1 MAASTTSNQTRFWRE
16 RSPCPGRPSSLLSRR
31 TFDRR
36 ISVLQD
42 HGDVWWK
49 HFPSS
54 QECNQPTL
62 RAEEPVAH
70 NSGRDSTSAAPN
82 STMSSQR
89 TDPIDIFEPYP
100 IRNDPTP
107 SLQNENESFFGKSYR
122 AKPKRQRPQPLFGS
136 SSAMVNDNKDHST
149 ASESRPATKRSI
161 SWAHGCSPADQKAD
175 KLTRERAT
183 SLPPPS
189 QESDDETATPM
200 AVTPGSQQ
208 TRSTDLVNHKSEH
221 SSSPPRKWLQV
232 DDMISGPR
240 LVQVKPGPGY
250 DELPPLT
257 YVTTDPGVVDSIPPL
272 DAATQAL
279 ALKDLRDYVSSSCS
293 SSQASR
299 SPSHEREET
308 IEKDDW
314 ETDDEDQVTEDEDDE
329 TESELEW
336 VQLVETREP
345 ERMVHLLNGE
355 YIPLSGW
362 KKKHQ
367 HGRKSN
373 WGMVLIVSMLVVL
386 LALFVAYMMNLAWC
400 GGVARRT

>member
-1 MAASTTSNQTRFWRE
+1 MAASTTSNQTRFWRD

-54 QECNQPTL
+54 QERNQPTL
-62 RAEEPVAH
+62 RAEEPVTH

-89 TDPIDIFEPYP
+89 TDPMDIFEPYP
-100 IRNDPTP
+100 IRNNPTP
-107 SLQNENESFFGKSYR
+107 CLQDENESFFGKSYR
-122 AKPKRQRPQPLFGS
+122 EKPKRQQPQPLFGS

-149 ASESRPATKRSI
+149 ASESRPATTRSI
-161 SWAHGCSPADQKAD
+161 SWAQGCSPADQKAD
-175 KLTRERAT
+175 KLTRERAN

-189 QESDDETATPM
+189 QESDDEAPTSMT
-200 AVTPGSQQ
+200 VTPGSQQ
-208 TRSTDLVNHKSEH
+208 TRSTDLVNRKSEH
-221 SSSPPRKWLQV
+221 SSSPPRKWLQL

-279 ALKDLRDYVSSSCS
+279 ALEDLRDYVSSSCS
-293 SSQASR
+293 LSQASR

-308 IEKDDW
+308 IKKDDW

-329 TESELEW
+329 SESELKW
-336 VQLVETREP
+336 VQRVETREP

-355 YIPLSGW
+355 CIPLSAW
-362 KKKHQ
+362 KKKHR

-386 LALFVAYMMNLAWC
+386 LALFV
-400 GGVARRT
+400 T